1 MADFYAAANA
11 ATNGREVFRSVQ
23 AAAGERKAAAVRHIA
38 PICESWGRGEWW
50 GGEQDGGSAPH
61 RPHM

>member
-11 ATNGREVFRSVQ
+11 ANNGREVFRSVQ

-38 PICESWGRGEWW
+38 PICESWGG
-50 GGEQDGGSAPH
+50 QLSDGGY
-61 RPHM
+61 